1 MKFMWNKIYK
11 KRKFYWGLKP
21 DPLLVKYLSRI
32 PKGKALDIGA
42 GEGRNSFI
50 LARNGFKVE
59 AIDKNKERL
68 KKCREIAEK
77 YRLPIETKAIDI
89 RNFEFKP
96 NKYSL
101 ILDILALSFLKFS
114 EVKEIIPKI
123 KKSLKRN
130 GIFYMVAFSTKDPA
144 FTRLKFK
151 KLEIDEKNTFY
162 LPKLKIFRHFFE
174 RKELLKLLKNFEI
187 LKIEERKVRDIS
199 HSRIHFHRIIIA
211 IVKKRTKRSSF

>member
-1 MKFMWNKIYK
+1 MKFAPRGI
-11 KRKFYWGLKP
+11 
-21 DPLLVKYLSRI
+21 
-32 PKGKALDIGA
+32 ALDVGA
-42 GEGRNSFI
+42 GEGRNSFF

-59 AIDKNKERL
+59 AIDKIKEGL
-68 KKCREIAEK
+68 EKCREIAEK
-77 YRLPIETKAIDI
+77 YHLPIETKAIDI

-114 EVKEIIPKI
+114 EIKKIIPKI

-144 FTRLKFK
+144 FGKLKFK

-162 LPKLKIFRHFFE
+162 LPKLKTFRHFFTK
-174 RKELLKLLKNFEI
+174 KELLKLLKDFEM
-187 LKIEERKVRDIS
+187 LKIEERKVRDTS
-199 HSRIHFHRIIIA
+199 HSRNHFHHIIIVIA
-211 IVKKRTKRSSF
+211 KKRT

>member
-1 MKFMWNKIYK
+1 MWKKEYK
-11 KRKFYWGLKP
+11 KRKFYWALKP
-21 DPLLVKYLSRI
+21 DSLLVKYLSLI
-32 PKGKALDIGA
+32 PKGKVLDIGA
-42 GEGRNSFI
+42 GEGRNSVF
-50 LARNGFKVE
+50 LAQNGFKVE
-59 AIDKNKERL
+59 AIDINKERL
-68 KKCREIAEK
+68 EKCREIAEK
-77 YRLPIETKAIDI
+77 YHLPIETKAIDI

-101 ILDILALSFLKFS
+101 ILDILTLSFLKFS
-114 EVKEIIPKI
+114 EISKIIPKI

-144 FTRLKFK
+144 FKRLKFK

-174 RKELLKLLKNFEI
+174 KRELLKLLKNFEI
-187 LKIEERKVRDIS
+187 LKIEERKLRDTS
-199 HSRIHFHRIIIA
+199 HSGIHFHRIIIA